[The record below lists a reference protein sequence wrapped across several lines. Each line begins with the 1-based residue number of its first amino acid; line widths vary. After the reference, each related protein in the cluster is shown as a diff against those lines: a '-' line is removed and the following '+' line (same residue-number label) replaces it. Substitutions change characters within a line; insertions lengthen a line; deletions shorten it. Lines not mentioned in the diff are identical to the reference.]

1 MAASMQQQPTKAR
14 PKVVRTNVLFALL
27 LLVACLQMILISIF
41 SGRIEN
47 HASDPSHV
55 MHKPNMIQPQQ
66 QVLTRKD
73 KRNTSTLN
81 MIFAGISYSDDTISE
96 TAIQY
101 LMEAAC
107 KYHIQSHVLLSKR
120 THKTSLEHKIYL
132 LGQHRYMRLAKGG
145 TARQPAC
152 TELIHITTAPS
163 DEQLIGETLTRM
175 QSTGEINELLSE
187 GAPNNPLDPENR
199 VARIKRV
206 REYQRQMI
214 RDNVSFTQS
223 HVKQSIIA
231 MMDLDMFDYPPI
243 SKLIEVTEKY
253 MLNSSTSALATYDAI
268 CANGV
273 QRSRYKEHFPHR
285 GYYDSFA
292 TLLLPNTWPVGED
305 KRTVP
310 RGLLKGENVT
320 LSKLSVRGLL
330 DYFLKEGSTNSENT
344 YNPVPVRS
352 CFGGLTLYRADAW
365 LSLHCRYDL
374 YNKSVDVYRGKEEHQ
389 TCEHVVLH
397 ECLREKYNDFRIA
410 VQPDM
415 TTLWHLM

>member
-1 MAASMQQQPTKAR
+1 
-14 PKVVRTNVLFALL
+14 
-27 LLVACLQMILISIF
+27 MILISVF
-41 SGRIEN
+41 SGGIKQQEAIADQSN
-47 HASDPSHV
+47 V
-55 MHKPNMIQPQQ
+55 MHNMPNMIQPQQ
-66 QVLTRKD
+66 HILA
-73 KRNTSTLN
+73 RNYGTNVTIPNITLV
-81 MIFAGISYSDDTISE
+81 GISYSDDTVSDA
-96 TAIQY
+96 AIQY

-107 KYHIQSHVLLSKR
+107 EYLIPSHILLSER
-120 THKTSLEHKIYL
+120 THKTSLEHQIYL

-145 TARQPAC
+145 TVRQPKC
-152 TELIHITTAPS
+152 TNLIHISTAPS
-163 DEQLIGETLTRM
+163 QQQLVAETLTRM

-187 GAPNNPLDPENR
+187 DAPNNPLDFENR
-199 VARIKRV
+199 IARIKRV

-214 RDNVSFTQS
+214 RDNVSFKQS
-223 HVKQSIIA
+223 NVKQSIIA
-231 MMDLDMFDYPPI
+231 MIDLDMFDYPPI
-243 SKLIEVTEKY
+243 SKVIEVAEKY
-253 MLNSSTSALATYDAI
+253 ILASPTSARETYDAI

-273 QRSRYKEHFPHR
+273 QRSRWKESFPHR

-292 TLLLPNTWPVGED
+292 TVLLPNTWPVGEE

-330 DYFLKEGSTNSENT
+330 DYFLKEGSKGSKSN

-365 LSLHCRYDL
+365 LSSHCRYDL

-397 ECLREKYNDFRIA
+397 ECLREKYSDFTIA
-410 VQPDM
+410 LQPDM
-415 TTLWHLM
+415 TTLWHLL